1 MHEKQERSDQWL
13 RELCKRAAHE
23 QDTTRLM
30 ELVKE
35 IIDTYDVLQGRLPK
49 KAEIQPESRT

>member
-1 MHEKQERSDQWL
+1 MHDKRQRSDQRL
-13 RELCKRAAHE
+13 RELRKRAAQE

-35 IIDTYDVLQGRLPK
+35 IIDTYDAQQGRLPK
-49 KAEIQPESRT
+49 KAFVQPESGT

>member
-1 MHEKQERSDQWL
+1 MQQKQEQPDQRL
-13 RELCKRAAHE
+13 RELCKRAAQE

-35 IIDTYDVLQGRLPK
+35 IIDTYDARQGGLSK
-49 KAEIQPESRT
+49 KTDMQPASRT

>member
-1 MHEKQERSDQWL
+1 MQQKQEQPDQRL
-13 RELCKRAAHE
+13 RELCKRAAQE

-35 IIDTYDVLQGRLPK
+35 IIDTYDARQAGLPK
-49 KAEIQPESRT
+49 QAHIQPAPRT